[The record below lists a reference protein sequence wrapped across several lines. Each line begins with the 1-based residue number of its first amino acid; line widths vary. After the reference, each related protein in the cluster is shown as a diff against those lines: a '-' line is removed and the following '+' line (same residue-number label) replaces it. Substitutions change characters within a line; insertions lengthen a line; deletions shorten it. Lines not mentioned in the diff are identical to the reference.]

1 MPNSTRPHHQRV
13 LRLLNSMSAE
23 LLETTAC
30 YFGGGTRIVLELGE
44 YRESLDVDF
53 LCANQDGYR
62 ELRNQ
67 VSSQS
72 LGGIFAHQPTLLRE
86 VRADMYGIRTFVE
99 IDSQPVKFEII
110 REARIPLAGTYIP
123 NLPVPCLD
131 HSSSVAEKFLANTD
145 RGLDKSTRSRDLIDL
160 AFMVGSW
167 ADDEVS
173 QGLELA
179 EAAYGPSVLNL
190 LKSTVE
196 TFGNDDYQKQCLTE
210 LEVRN
215 KRTLEAGLRRL
226 AGLLKS

>member
-1 MPNSTRPHHQRV
+1 MPNPDRPHHQRV
-13 LRLLNSMSAE
+13 MSLLNTLSAK

-53 LCANQDGYR
+53 LCADLSGYR

-67 VSSQS
+67 VTNES
-72 LGGIFAHQPTLLRE
+72 LGDIFVSQPTLLRE

-110 REARIPLAGTYIP
+110 REARISLTGANIP

-131 HSSSVAEKFLANTD
+131 HSTAVAEKFLANTD

-167 ADDEVS
+167 TEHEVA

-179 EAAYGPSVLNL
+179 EEAYGASVLKL

-196 TFGNDDYQKQCLTE
+196 MFDDDNYRKQCLTE

-215 KRTLEAGLRRL
+215 KPTLQLGLRKL
-226 AGLLKS
+226 AGLL